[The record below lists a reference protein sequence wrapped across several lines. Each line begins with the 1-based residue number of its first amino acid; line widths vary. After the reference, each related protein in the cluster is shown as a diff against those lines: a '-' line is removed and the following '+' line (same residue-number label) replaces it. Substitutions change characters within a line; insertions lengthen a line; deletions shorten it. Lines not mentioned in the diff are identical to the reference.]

1 MTTRLLAARLCGF
14 RQPIDRSVQDNSA
27 VTASESALVG
37 LIPSFTSTRSK
48 TCHPGHGLPA
58 VAGHVSHSRPQ
69 SLPDPLRPPLGN
81 DVRAPL
87 VQLSRTLR
95 NLVRSRHG
103 SPIPESCVGMGDEAH
118 DGAGGKGMSRITITV
133 GEAAEMLGI
142 SRTSAYL
149 CARRQEIP
157 TVRLGRRV
165 LVPVARF
172 MAMLEADPAPYE
184 SDDAREGES

>member
-1 MTTRLLAARLCGF
+1 
-14 RQPIDRSVQDNSA
+14 
-27 VTASESALVG
+27 
-37 LIPSFTSTRSK
+37 
-48 TCHPGHGLPA
+48 
-58 VAGHVSHSRPQ
+58 
-69 SLPDPLRPPLGN
+69 
-81 DVRAPL
+81 
-87 VQLSRTLR
+87 
-95 NLVRSRHG
+95 
-103 SPIPESCVGMGDEAH
+103 MGDEAN
-118 DGAGGKGMSRITITV
+118 DGAGGQGMSRMTITV

-172 MAMLEADPAPYE
+172 MAMLEADPAPHE